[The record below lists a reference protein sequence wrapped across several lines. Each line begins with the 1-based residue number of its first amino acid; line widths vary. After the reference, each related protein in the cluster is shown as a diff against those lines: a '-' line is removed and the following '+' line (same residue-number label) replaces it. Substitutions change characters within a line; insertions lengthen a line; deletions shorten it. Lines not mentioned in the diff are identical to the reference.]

1 MLFRSPLSWRAVS
14 WRLRSP
20 SAVSP
25 CGALRTIGTPG
36 VRVISTKSAP
46 FSLTESRQT
55 HPAVAEPTISS
66 VIDGYIDDR
75 SSLMESNV
83 SCAAIQ
89 YRSIFTAI
97 AVVLLVAGCSQLT
110 ALVTNPIASSTPAAS
125 EASSYPV
132 CMKEGNS
139 CATPG
144 SKCCAGL
151 VCVGAQN
158 GFCTTKQ

>member
-1 MLFRSPLSWRAVS
+1 MASGKLAPQVANRGFALWCVENDWDARVRIHASVS
-14 WRLRSP
+14 
-20 SAVSP
+20 
-25 CGALRTIGTPG
+25 
-36 VRVISTKSAP
+36 
-46 FSLTESRQT
+46 
-55 HPAVAEPTISS
+55 VARDLERRG
-66 VIDGYIDDR
+66 VIDGYIDDH

-97 AVVLLVAGCSQLT
+97 AVVVLVAGCSQFT
-110 ALVTNPIASSTPAAS
+110 TLVTNPIASSTPAAS